1 MENISNKT
9 LIGVTAGAIALGIAV
24 YFLSKDDSESKL
36 EPIKKHTLE
45 KLKIILD

>member
-9 LIGVTAGAIALGIAV
+9 LIGVGIGAIALGIAV

-36 EPIKKHTLE
+36 DPAKKHTLQ
-45 KLKIILD
+45 KLKLILD